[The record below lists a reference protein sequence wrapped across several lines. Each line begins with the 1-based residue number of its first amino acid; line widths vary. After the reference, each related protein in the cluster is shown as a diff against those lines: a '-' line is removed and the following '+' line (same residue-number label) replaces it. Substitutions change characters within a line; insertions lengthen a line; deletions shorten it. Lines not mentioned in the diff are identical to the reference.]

1 MRRAFALVVVAVLTG
16 LVGFIFVTNKPA
28 ISPVSD
34 VKDYN
39 RKVLAQ
45 GEALAALGS
54 CATCHTRQGGKPLSG
69 GRAIDTPFGSLYA
82 SNITPHKENGIGQYS
97 LAAFT
102 RAMRE
107 GVSRTGDYL
116 YPAFPYDHFS
126 RVNDEDIEALYAYL
140 MQGVTPQPDKTPA
153 NAMSFPFNIRQG
165 LAVWNALFLNPE
177 LPKPGPG
184 QDAEWARGAYLA
196 EGLGHCGACHSP
208 RNVLGAID
216 GKRAYAGAFVN
227 GWYAPALDASSP
239 APIPWTKNALVNY
252 LMDGWDKHHGLA
264 AGSMGPVSTALR
276 EQKED
281 DMFALAAYVVSLA
294 GPPKSPQAL
303 AEAEKLAM
311 ARVEKTDWNPTRD
324 NAPPDAAI
332 DPGPRMFQTRCAD
345 CHKSGGKPAP
355 LVLNSALNLPD
366 PTNVVRATLEGIKP
380 PQGALDR
387 SMPAFRNQI
396 TESDLVAVV
405 TFMRARFTGRE
416 PWTNVE
422 EVVRRE
428 IQRRYTHATPPA
440 SAQGQAAA
448 ACCARER
455 PRLAW
460 LCPAPGWPRAWT
472 CADEAMIRCGATQ
485 RTRSPLSWAPA
496 PICVRAPG

>member
-1 MRRAFALVVVAVLTG
+1 MRRALAFVIFAGFAG
-16 LVGFIFVTNKPA
+16 LAGFIFATGRPEIAPSSV
-28 ISPVSD
+28 
-34 VKDYN
+34 VKEYD
-39 RKVLAQ
+39 RKVLSQ

-54 CATCHTRQGGKPLSG
+54 CATCHTRQGGKPYSG
-69 GRAIDTPFGSLYA
+69 GSSIQTPFGTIYS
-82 SNITPHKENGIGQYS
+82 SNITPHKENGIGQWS
-97 LAAFT
+97 LAAFA

-107 GVSRTGDYL
+107 GVSRTGAYL

-126 RVNDEDIEALYAYL
+126 RVNDGDIEALYAYL
-140 MQGVTPQPDKTPA
+140 MRGVAAQPDKTPA

-165 LAVWNALFLNPE
+165 LAVWNALFLNPA

-184 QDAEWARGAYLA
+184 QDAEWARGAYIA

-208 RNVLGAID
+208 RNILGAID

-239 APIPWTKNALVNY
+239 SPIPWTKNALVNY

-276 EQKED
+276 DQKED

-294 GPPKSPQAL
+294 GPPKSLQAQTD
-303 AEAEKLAM
+303 AEKMAM
-311 ARVEKTDWNPTRD
+311 ARVEKTDWNPARD

-332 DPGPRMFQTRCAD
+332 DPGQRMFQTRCAE

-355 LVLNSALNLPD
+355 LALNSALNLPD

-387 SMPAFRNQI
+387 SMPAYRNQI
-396 TESDLVAVV
+396 TEADIVAV
-405 TFMRARFTGRE
+405 TKFMRARFTERE
-416 PWTNVE
+416 PWTNLE

-428 IQRRYTHATPPA
+428 IQRR
-440 SAQGQAAA
+440 
-448 ACCARER
+448 
-455 PRLAW
+455 
-460 LCPAPGWPRAWT
+460 
-472 CADEAMIRCGATQ
+472 
-485 RTRSPLSWAPA
+485 
-496 PICVRAPG
+496 

>member
-1 MRRAFALVVVAVLTG
+1 MRRAFAFIVVVAG
-16 LVGFIFVTNKPA
+16 LAGLAGFIATNKPEIA
-28 ISPVSD
+28 PVGE
-34 VKDYN
+34 VKDYG
-39 RKVLAQ
+39 RKVVAQ
-45 GEALAALGS
+45 GETLAALGG

-69 GRAIDTPFGSLYA
+69 GRVIETPFGALYA

-107 GVSRTGDYL
+107 GVSRNGDYL

-140 MQGVTPQPDKTPA
+140 MQGVSAQPDKTPA

-165 LAVWNALFLNPE
+165 LALWNALFLNPT

-184 QDAEWARGAYLA
+184 QDSEWARGAYIA

-208 RNVLGAID
+208 RNALGAID

-239 APIPWTKNALVNY
+239 SPIPWTKTALVNY

-276 EQKED
+276 DQKED

-294 GPPKSPQAL
+294 GPPKSPQAQ
-303 AEAEKLAM
+303 AEAEKAAM
-311 ARVEKTDWNPTRD
+311 ARVEKTEWNPARD
-324 NAPPDAAI
+324 NSPPDAAI
-332 DPGPRMFQTRCAD
+332 DPGQRMFQTRCAE
-345 CHKSGGKPAP
+345 CHKTGGKPAP
-355 LVLNSALNLPD
+355 LALNSALNLPY

-387 SMPAFRNQI
+387 SMPAYRNQI
-396 TESDLVAVV
+396 TESDIVAVMK
-405 TFMRARFTGRE
+405 FMRARFTGRE
-416 PWTNVE
+416 PWTNLE

-428 IQRRYTHATPPA
+428 IQRR
-440 SAQGQAAA
+440 
-448 ACCARER
+448 
-455 PRLAW
+455 
-460 LCPAPGWPRAWT
+460 
-472 CADEAMIRCGATQ
+472 
-485 RTRSPLSWAPA
+485 
-496 PICVRAPG
+496 

>member
-107 GVSRTGDYL
+107 GVSSTGDYL

-153 NAMSFPFNIRQG
+153 NAMSFPFNIRHG

-332 DPGPRMFQTRCAD
+332 DPGQRMFQTRCAE

-355 LVLNSALNLPD
+355 LALNSALNLPD

-405 TFMRARFTGRE
+405 KFMRARFTGRE

-428 IQRRYTHATPPA
+428 IQRK
-440 SAQGQAAA
+440 
-448 ACCARER
+448 
-455 PRLAW
+455 
-460 LCPAPGWPRAWT
+460 
-472 CADEAMIRCGATQ
+472 
-485 RTRSPLSWAPA
+485 
-496 PICVRAPG
+496 